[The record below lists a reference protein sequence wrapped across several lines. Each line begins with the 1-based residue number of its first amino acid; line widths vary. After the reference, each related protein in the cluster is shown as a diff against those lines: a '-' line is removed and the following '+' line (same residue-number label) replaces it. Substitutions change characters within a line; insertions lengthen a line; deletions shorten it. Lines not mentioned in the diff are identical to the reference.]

1 MIYIK
6 CDEKGEIVAV
16 GTEDPESGAAEQRQW
31 IRVDDRDPRLQ
42 GFCRALIGGDD
53 ELMRSDA
60 GFIRVLEDVIDLLV
74 ERSVIMF
81 TDLPPAAQE
90 KLMARRS
97 ARARLRDDYSLLDE
111 EQGLI

>member
-6 CDEKGEIVAV
+6 CDDKGEIVAI
-16 GTEDPESGAAEQRQW
+16 GTEHPESAAAEQRQW
-31 IRVDDRDPRLQ
+31 IQVDDRDPRLHD
-42 GFCRALIGGDD
+42 FCRALIGGDN
-53 ELMRSDA
+53 ELSRSDA

-74 ERSVIMF
+74 DRAVIMF

-90 KLMARRS
+90 KLMARRN
-97 ARARLRDDYSLLDE
+97 ARARLRDGYSLLDE